1 MTKHR
6 CFGIVVTPLCLLAS
20 GCQGTVLEVGKW
32 SDASPTAADVGTLP
46 ITADASSDSS
56 EAPISE
62 PSMDS
67 AAEAFVPVCVSDL
80 QIACRA
86 SHGAVAALQGVADAQ
101 QRLVGS
107 WWLCSSEG
115 TTAVAQYQTP
125 IAFNA
130 DGTWNDLVPDPS
142 RCLTLGTGADQQG
155 TYSIQSTLSQA
166 SGDAG
171 ADAGPPA
178 QSALVGLDR
187 ATGGANFATVSFET
201 SPTRML
207 VNFYDLGIKNW
218 YVPVEGSPDGSPS
231 TR

>member
-6 CFGIVVTPLCLLAS
+6 CFGIVVTPLGLLAS
-20 GCQGTVLEVGKW
+20 GCQGTVLDVGNW
-32 SDASPTAADVGTLP
+32 SRDASPTAPDVALP
-46 ITADASSDSS
+46 TIADASSDS
-56 EAPISE
+56 EPPISE

-67 AAEAFVPVCVSDL
+67 PGEEFAPVCVSDL
-80 QIACRA
+80 RIACMA
-86 SHGAVAALQGVADAQ
+86 PHGAVAALQSVADAQ

-107 WWLCSSEG
+107 WWLCSSDG
-115 TTAVAQYQTP
+115 TTTVVQYQTS

-142 RCLTLGTGADQQG
+142 GCVTLATGADKQG
-155 TYSIQSTLSQA
+155 TYSIQTTLSQA

-171 ADAGPPA
+171 TDAGPSP

-187 ATGGANFATVSFET
+187 ATGGGNFATVTFET
-201 SPTRML
+201 SPPRMFI
-207 VNFYDLGIKNW
+207 NFYDLGIQNW
-218 YVPVEGSPDGSPS
+218 YVPVEGTDGSAP